1 MITGMKAGFSAG
13 DRRAFLSSA
22 LVVVIA
28 LTFAFATTLSRAQ
41 QTGASTAAMA
51 QLQSEQRFDI
61 PAQPLTDALVAF
73 GRQSGIQVTIDGTLA
88 RDRSSPTVRGA
99 MSGAEAL
106 TRLLAGTG
114 LTYVVADDTTVAIE
128 KPGRQHSD
136 SAFVLRPITVEGDA
150 ESAYGPIE
158 GFRAKGSSAATNVDA
173 PLIETPATVNVAT
186 GDFIDTIGA
195 RRIEEILQY
204 VPGASAESVNASGTG
219 FNIRGFS
226 TTLVGGVAAGEGSVQ
241 IDNHWPAGRRY
252 HFDPALYERIDIL
265 KGGAALLYGTADP
278 GGVVRFVT
286 KKPQFETNYRFEGTL
301 GSFETARG
309 TIDFT
314 GPLGE
319 SGHAAYRLIATG
331 LTSNQSFHGDNDD
344 ISFDDRLIINP
355 QLTWRTPGGG
365 ELNLSYEYSKH
376 ESTFDPGIK
385 RLADGSFT
393 FNSEPFLSP
402 DNSIDRENHIG
413 VAEFTQPIGDKWE
426 ILVGG
431 SIGRTD
437 GDLFTDASFGSP
449 DGNDKLGRSTQSNA
463 EDFEQEGV
471 RAQLSGQFNTG
482 SLLRHQVTLGG
493 SYFSSKNI
501 IFRRSV
507 FQSGVIDARNPVF
520 GPAQSFDSAGILN
533 IDTRLKEHAF
543 YLQDYISVGDRLKLF
558 GGVRYT
564 DAKGELIIPEISR
577 FNTGEQDSID
587 YSVGAIYNQNHW
599 FNPFVSYSTSLVP
612 QVGSLADSP
621 EPLPFSEGEQI
632 EIGVK
637 SEWLGERLATTV
649 SLFQIEQ
656 TSIVESNPANPGFS
670 ILAGDQRTRGFE
682 FEAVGEITDQ
692 ISLIGG
698 YSYLDA
704 KFIAGTNEDNRPHS
718 VPKHKVSLFG
728 QYKFA
733 AELAG
738 WRAGLG
744 FIHVGERQGNNANTF
759 ELPTYE
765 RIDAFIGYEHSGFDF
780 RLAIENVLNEDY
792 IIGGDAGENFAQG
805 APRFFTLTV
814 GYEFQ

>member
-1 MITGMKAGFSAG
+1 MFDIVSKPLPEAMIGFSAVTG
-13 DRRAFLSSA
+13 LEVLYIEPAPFGQIAPA
-22 LVVVIA
+22 LQGA
-28 LTFAFATTLSRAQ
+28 LTANQALDRLTAGSGLSYRYTTANTVTLERELAQ
-41 QTGASTAAMA
+41 KDDGSI
-51 QLQSEQRFDI
+51 QL
-61 PAQPLTDALVAF
+61 A
-73 GRQSGIQVTIDGTLA
+73 
-88 RDRSSPTVRGA
+88 
-99 MSGAEAL
+99 
-106 TRLLAGTG
+106 
-114 LTYVVADDTTVAIE
+114 
-128 KPGRQHSD
+128 
-136 SAFVLRPITVEGDA
+136 PIMVEGEA
-150 ESAYGPIE
+150 ESGTKSPK
-158 GFRAKGSSAATNVDA
+158 GFRARKSVAATNIDA
-173 PLIETPATVNVAT
+173 PLIETPATVNVIT
-186 GDFIDTIGA
+186 RDFLDTIGA
-195 RRIEEILQY
+195 RRIEEVLEY
-204 VPGASAESVNASGTG
+204 VPAAAAESQNASGTG

-226 TTLVGGVAAGEGSVQ
+226 TSVYGGGAGGEGSVQ
-241 IDNHWPAGRRY
+241 IDNYRTAARRY
-252 HFDPALYERIDIL
+252 HFDPALYERIDVL
-265 KGGAALLYGTADP
+265 KGSSALIYGTADP
-278 GGVVRFVT
+278 GGVVRYVT

-309 TIDFT
+309 TIDLT

-319 SGHAAYRLIATG
+319 GNHAAYRLIATG

-393 FNSEPFLSP
+393 FNSEPFLGP

-413 VAEFTQPIGDKWE
+413 VVEFTQPIGEKWE

-437 GDLFTDASFGSP
+437 GDLFTDASFGPP
-449 DGNDKLGRSTQSNA
+449 DGNDHLGRSTQSNA

-482 SLLRHQVTLGG
+482 SLLRHQVTIGG
-493 SYFSSKNI
+493 SYFASENS

-520 GPAQSFDSAGILN
+520 DPAPPVDGGRILN
-533 IDTRLKEHAF
+533 INTRLEEHAF
-543 YLQDYISVGDRLKLF
+543 YLQDYISVGSRLKLF
-558 GGVRYT
+558 GGLRYT
-564 DAKGELIIPEISR
+564 DANGVSTIPEISSFR
-577 FNTGEQDSID
+577 TGEQDSVD

-612 QVGSLADSP
+612 QVGSLADTP

-632 EIGVK
+632 EVGLK
-637 SEWLGERLATTV
+637 SEWLGGQLATTA
-649 SLFQIEQ
+649 SIFQIEQ
-656 TSIVESNPANPGFS
+656 TNISEGDPANPGFF

-682 FEAVGEITDQ
+682 FEAVGKVTDQ
-692 ISLIGG
+692 FSVLGG

-704 KFIAGTNEDNRPHS
+704 EFTAGTNEGNRPHS

-728 QYKFA
+728 QYEFA
-733 AELAG
+733 GELAG
-738 WRAGLG
+738 WRTGLG
-744 FIHVGERQGNNANTF
+744 FVHVGARQGNNANTF
-759 ELPTYE
+759 KLPTYE
-765 RIDAFIGYEHSGFDF
+765 RVDAFIGYERGGFDF
-780 RLAIENVLNEDY
+780 RLTIENVLNEDY
-792 IIGGDAGENFAQG
+792 IIGADAGGNFAQG

-814 GYEFQ
+814 GCEF